1 MYLRV
6 RPFQPNEEKVTVI
19 ALKEPYFICLEKK
32 KEKVTVTQGY
42 TTISFIFEIGFI
54 SSWGETCRIIHTLE
68 AHICTTNAIE
78 KLGAGGKLSGI

>member
-54 SSWGETCRIIHTLE
+54 SS
-68 AHICTTNAIE
+68 
-78 KLGAGGKLSGI
+78 